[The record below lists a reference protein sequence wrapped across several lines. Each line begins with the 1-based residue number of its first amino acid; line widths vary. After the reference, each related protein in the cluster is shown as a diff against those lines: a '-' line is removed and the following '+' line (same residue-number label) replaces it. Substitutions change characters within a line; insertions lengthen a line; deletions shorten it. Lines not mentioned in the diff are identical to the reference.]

1 MSCRIRYSASCIT
14 GAVRR
19 NNQDNLVLGNFYLP
33 EDNCAMEDGWT
44 GTADSGKGFTLAVF
58 DGIGGAPH
66 GEAAAYIAAKS
77 IGGGISPMLFPAPE
91 KIRKK
96 LGRTILRAN
105 ESSLRYRDERKIR
118 DYGCTAAGIWFCGK
132 YAGIFNVGDSRIYA
146 YSDGTMKLVSKDHT
160 IGRGIL
166 SQYIGMDGQEGIPE
180 PEISVMNLKK
190 DLQFLICSDGLT
202 ACMSDKEIEE
212 HFQNKRGKE
221 FVTSMMDTVKR
232 RGSPDN
238 TTVIWCQ
245 VL

>member
-105 ESSLRYRDERKIR
+105 
-118 DYGCTAAGIWFCGK
+118 
-132 YAGIFNVGDSRIYA
+132 
-146 YSDGTMKLVSKDHT
+146 
-160 IGRGIL
+160 
-166 SQYIGMDGQEGIPE
+166 
-180 PEISVMNLKK
+180 
-190 DLQFLICSDGLT
+190 
-202 ACMSDKEIEE
+202 
-212 HFQNKRGKE
+212 
-221 FVTSMMDTVKR
+221 
-232 RGSPDN
+232 
-238 TTVIWCQ
+238 
-245 VL
+245 